1 MMDKIFLISMIF
13 GFTMSANGDA
23 FDSCQNKNPKWFE
36 CEKNKDCAIIA
47 NPCGHPTAAANTKYS
62 KDAEKCNITQGAALS
77 CATWDDMRGGKT
89 KAVCQKKICL
99 AEKTPTKKNK
109 IF

>member
-1 MMDKIFLISMIF
+1 MIF

-36 CEKNKDCAIIA
+36 CEKNEDCAIIA

-99 AEKTPTKKNK
+99 AE
-109 IF
+109 